1 MPSALVADT
10 HAAIWYIL
18 DDPRLSANA
27 RNEMES
33 AAQPG
38 LPIYVPSITL
48 VEIVYLV
55 EKGRFTEELIRRL
68 LEALRNPN
76 NVLCLAPLDLSI
88 AQALR
93 QVPREQVP
101 DMPDRIVAATALALE
116 LPLITRDGKIIAS
129 QVKTIW

>member
-1 MPSALVADT
+1 MSSALVTDT
-10 HAAIWYIL
+10 HATIWYLL
-18 DDPRLSANA
+18 DDPRLSAKA
-27 RNEMES
+27 RREMER
-33 AAQPG
+33 AAQSG
-38 LPIYVPSITL
+38 MPIYVPSITL

-76 NVLCLAPLDLSI
+76 NVLCLAPLDLAT

-101 DMPDRIVAATALALE
+101 DMPDRIIAATALALA
-116 LPLITRDGKIIAS
+116 LPLITRDGKITAS
-129 QVKTIW
+129 HITTIW

>member
-10 HAAIWYIL
+10 HATIWYIL

-27 RNEMES
+27 RREMES
-33 AAQPG
+33 AAQSG
-38 LPIYVPSITL
+38 MPIYVPSITL

-68 LEALRNPN
+68 LEALENPN
-76 NVLCLAPLDLSI
+76 NVLCLAPLDLSV

-101 DMPDRIVAATALALE
+101 DMPDRIIVATALALE
-116 LPLITRDGKIIAS
+116 LPLITRDSKITAS
-129 QVKTIW
+129 SVTTI